1 MRIGAAYIRVSTDE
15 QLEFSPD
22 SQLKKIREYAKEQD
36 IHLPDEYI
44 FREDGISGRAAD
56 RRPAFQKM
64 IGTAKGVPRPFDVIL
79 VWKYSRFARSRSDS
93 IFYKTLLREKLG
105 IDILSISEP
114 IGKDKSSKI
123 YESIIEVMDE
133 YYCDNLSEEVRR
145 GMEERFSRGMIIAPP
160 PFGYKALNGAYV
172 PDAGQADTV
181 REIFRLC
188 AAGMPLRAIVTHLNE
203 SGLRT
208 KNGRLF
214 EVRTVGYILRN
225 PVYLGYV
232 RKKGENGEQRLVPA
246 EHTPLVDRA
255 LFADCAA
262 KMDKS
267 PLRMS
272 PYTRTSARFALSGLI
287 RCSACGS
294 TLTMSSKAGRLQ
306 CCAYAKGKCSV
317 SHSVGVEQITEAV
330 VGQIKKDLAGAL
342 VHIRSAAPLQRE
354 EQEKAILRREKLR
367 LRRIEE
373 AYEAGVYTLE
383 YLVQA
388 KKAYQKRERACQK
401 QSQQINARTIDVHLE
416 LPALLQFAKTYPD
429 KRFANAILKSI
440 ISGVV
445 FSRTDASVQLFYR
458 EDI

>member
-36 IHLPDEYI
+36 IRLPEEYI
-44 FREDGISGRAAD
+44 YREDGISGRAAD

-64 IGTAKGVPRPFDVIL
+64 IGAAKGTPRPFDVIL
-79 VWKYSRFARSRSDS
+79 VWKFSRFARSRSDS

-160 PFGYKALNGAYV
+160 PFGYKAEDGSYIL
-172 PDAGQADTV
+172 DDERAGTV

-188 AAGMPLRAIVTHLNE
+188 AAGMPLRAIVTYLNE
-203 SGLRT
+203 SGMRT

-232 RKKGENGEQRLVPA
+232 RKRGEKGEDRLIPA
-246 EHTPLVDRA
+246 GHTPLVDQT
-255 LFADCAA
+255 LFAECAA
-262 KMDKS
+262 NLEKG
-267 PLRMS
+267 PLRML

-294 TLTMSSKAGRLQ
+294 TLTMSSRAGRLQ
-306 CCAYAKGKCSV
+306 CCAYAKGKCAV

-330 VGQIKKDLAGAL
+330 VGQMKKDLAGVS
-342 VHIRSAAPLQRE
+342 VHIRSAALPQRE
-354 EQEKAILRREKLR
+354 NQEKAILRREKMR

-388 KKAYQKRERACQK
+388 KEAYQKRERACEKKNPQVDTK
-401 QSQQINARTIDVHLE
+401 TIDVQLK
-416 LPALLQFAKTYPD
+416 LPDLLQLAATYPD
-429 KRFANAILKSI
+429 GSFANAIFKSLL
-440 ISGVV
+440 SGVV
-445 FSRTDASVQLFYR
+445 FSRADTAVQLFYR
-458 EDI
+458 ETT

>member
-22 SQLKKIREYAKEQD
+22 SQLKKIREYAVEQD
-36 IHLPDEYI
+36 IRLPDEYI

-64 IGTAKGVPRPFDVIL
+64 IGTAKGTPRPFDVIL

-172 PDAGQADTV
+172 PDAEQADTV

-246 EHTPLVDRA
+246 EHTPLVDQET
-255 LFADCAA
+255 FADCAA
-262 KMDKS
+262 KMEKG
-267 PLRMS
+267 PLRLL

-294 TLTMSSKAGRLQ
+294 TLTMSSKTGRLQ

-330 VGQIKKDLAGAL
+330 VGQIKKDLAGTL
-342 VHIRSAAPLQRE
+342 VHIRSAAPPRRE
-354 EQEKAILRREKLR
+354 DQAKAILRREQLR

-373 AYEAGVYTLE
+373 AYEAGVYTLD
-383 YLVQA
+383 YLIQA
-388 KKAYQKRERACQK
+388 KKAYQERERACEKKDPQVNTK
-401 QSQQINARTIDVHLE
+401 TIDIQLE
-416 LPALLQFAKTYPD
+416 LSDLLQLAVAYPEGG
-429 KRFANAILKSI
+429 FANAIFKSLL
-440 ISGVV
+440 SGVI
-445 FSRTDASVQLFYR
+445 FSRTDTTVRLFYR
-458 EDI
+458 EPI